1 MSLKESNKQKIN
13 LPLQHFI
20 SAALDFGLGGAGA
33 GGGGALIDARDVA
46 SILDTSASTALS
58 ACHICHIE
66 MHSSGSARTS
76 VVFCIDS
83 QRIAHGLVAPGISAN
98 ARQLLPPITT
108 VRARHHE

>member
-20 SAALDFGLGGAGA
+20 SAALDFGLKGRGA

-83 QRIAHGLVAPGISAN
+83 QRIAHGLVALALVLMLASCC
-98 ARQLLPPITT
+98 PP
-108 VRARHHE
+108 